1 MDQQEQMNEGRH
13 PSGPPDRPSP
23 GLHSPGQARAVQADV
38 SSDST
43 RERLANII
51 ENEIIPRLMLAHRGP
66 PGSPLPASAGEG
78 GVDQFVRL
86 VLAADGEPAYA
97 HVEHLLA
104 SGVPRETLFL
114 EVLAPAARRLGELW
128 QEDVCD
134 SMDVTAGLARLQN
147 ILHELSPELLSP
159 PTLTS
164 VDRQILLATAPGE
177 QHTFGLSM
185 VESFFRSAGW
195 EVTSD
200 SDLDPAR
207 LVSLRRFGIIGFSL
221 SSETKLEALGATIRA
236 VRRASKNPG
245 IGVMV
250 GGHLFIE
257 RPELVAIVGAD
268 LTATD
273 GLTAVL
279 LAQSLLDLRAPAC

>member
-1 MDQQEQMNEGRH
+1 MDQQEHANGGRRQ
-13 PSGPPDRPSP
+13 SDSPDRPSS
-23 GLHSPGQARAVQADV
+23 GLHSPGAAGVREPGV

-43 RERLANII
+43 RERLAHII
-51 ENEIIPRLMLAHRGP
+51 ENEIIPRL
-66 PGSPLPASAGEG
+66 
-78 GVDQFVRL
+78 
-86 VLAADGEPAYA
+86 VLAPDGEPAYA
-97 HVEHLLA
+97 HVERLLA
-104 SGVPRETLFL
+104 SGLPRETLFL
-114 EVLAPAARRLGELW
+114 EVLAPTARRLGELW
-128 QEDVCD
+128 QEDMCD
-134 SMDVTAGLARLQN
+134 FMDVTAGLARLQN

-164 VDRQILLATAPGE
+164 VDRQILLAPAPGE

-195 EVTSD
+195 DVTSEP
-200 SDLDPAR
+200 DLDAAR
-207 LVSLRRFGIIGFSL
+207 LVSARRFGIVGFSL
-221 SSETKLEALGATIRA
+221 SSETKLEALGAAIRA
-236 VRRASKNPG
+236 VRRSSRNPG
-245 IGVMV
+245 IGIMV

>member
-1 MDQQEQMNEGRH
+1 MEGGAS
-13 PSGPPDRPSP
+13 PNSPDRPSS
-23 GLHSPGQARAVQADV
+23 GLHSPGAAGVRQPGV

-43 RERLANII
+43 RERLAHII

-66 PGSPLPASAGEG
+66 PGTPLPASAGEG
-78 GVDQFVRL
+78 GIDHFVRL
-86 VLAADGEPAYA
+86 VLAPDGEPAYA
-97 HVEHLLA
+97 HVERLLA
-104 SGVPRETLFL
+104 SGLPRETLFL
-114 EVLAPAARRLGELW
+114 EVLAPTARRLGELW
-128 QEDVCD
+128 QEDMCD
-134 SMDVTAGLARLQN
+134 FMDVTAGLARLQN

-164 VDRQILLATAPGE
+164 VDRQILLAPAPGE

-195 EVTSD
+195 DVTSEP
-200 SDLDPAR
+200 DLDAAR
-207 LVSLRRFGIIGFSL
+207 LVSARRFGIVRFSL
-221 SSETKLEALGATIRA
+221 SSETKLEALGAAILA
-236 VRRASKNPG
+236 VRRSSRNPG
-245 IGVMV
+245 IGIMV

>member
-1 MDQQEQMNEGRH
+1 MDQQEQIG
-13 PSGPPDRPSP
+13 GGPDRRGSPERPSSA
-23 GLHSPGQARAVQADV
+23 LHNSGAPASQADV

-43 RERLANII
+43 RARLAAII

-66 PGSPLPASAGEG
+66 QGSPLPASAGEG
-78 GVDQFVRL
+78 GIDHFVSL
-86 VLAADGEPAYA
+86 VLAPDGEPAYA
-97 HVEHLLA
+97 HVERLLA
-104 SGVPRETLFL
+104 TGVPREALFL
-114 EVLAPAARRLGELW
+114 DVLAPAARRLGELW
-128 QEDVCD
+128 QEDMCD
-134 SMDVTAGLARLQN
+134 FMDVTAGLARLQN

-159 PTLTS
+159 PTLTTI
-164 VDRQILLATAPGE
+164 DRHVLLATAPGE

-195 EVTSD
+195 DVTSD
-200 SDLDPAR
+200 PELDPAR
-207 LVSLRRFGIIGFSL
+207 LVAVRRFGIIGFSL
-221 SSETKLEALGATIRA
+221 SSETRLEALGAAIRA
-236 VRRASKNPG
+236 VRRASRNPS

-250 GGHLFIE
+250 GGHLFME
-257 RPELVAIVGAD
+257 RPELVALVGAD